1 MPFYKILLNKIKGY
15 LMIQHF
21 SLYKKPNRL
30 FGQAPVVLRKR
41 KFFPQDKR
49 TAYVIQVNRI
59 FHSLRRF
66 FFTEAQSS
74 SNSTL
79 LTFRSCSKKA
89 STSSLCSAACRGQDK
104 MVSGF
109 CPNIT
114 AMPRILNAL
123 RKSLSASITLP
134 PGVRRSKKD
143 GPRAHIEYTAT
154 SSTGES
160 TDSSIFGRM
169 RSVKYYIF
177 LFSFTIETTF
187 IAGIK

>member
-1 MPFYKILLNKIKGY
+1 
-15 LMIQHF
+15 MIQHF

-134 PGVRRSKKD
+134 PGVRRSKKTV
-143 GPRAHIEYTAT
+143 PVRSLNTLPQVLQVNLRTRQFLVECVPLNT
-154 SSTGES
+154 
-160 TDSSIFGRM
+160 IF
-169 RSVKYYIF
+169 SCF
-177 LFSFTIETTF
+177 LLP
-187 IAGIK
+187 